1 MEKSVLSFGSPKE
14 LEAKRIAEIKSLSYL
29 ERLERLMSL
38 IEISYALKT
47 AKVIQSKKR

>member
-1 MEKSVLSFGSPKE
+1 MKKNVLSFGTPQE

-29 ERLERLMSL
+29 ERLERLMAL
-38 IEISYALKT
+38 IEVSYMLKT